1 MRRIVALAAAALAL
15 AGTLATTGCTP
26 RAGRTGGTSTSQQGG
41 APPAPAAGVGSGAA
55 NGAAVA
61 SVDSDLGSVEA
72 LLHDADTELAN
83 VDKTPED
90 AD

>member
-15 AGTLATTGCTP
+15 AGTLATTACTP
-26 RAGRTGGTSTSQQGG
+26 RAGRTGGTSTSQQGD
-41 APPAPAAGVGSGAA
+41 APAPAAGLGSSGIDSGAA
-55 NGAAVA
+55 DRDLS
-61 SVDSDLGSVEA
+61 SVDS
-72 LLHDADTELAN
+72 LLTGVDGELAN